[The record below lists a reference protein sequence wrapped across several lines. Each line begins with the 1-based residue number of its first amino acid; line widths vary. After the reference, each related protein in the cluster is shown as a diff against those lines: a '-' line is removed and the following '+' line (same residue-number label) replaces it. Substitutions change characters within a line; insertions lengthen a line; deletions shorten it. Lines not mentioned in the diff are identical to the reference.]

1 MYKALLLFIT
11 LFILIAPVSANV
23 FVSEPSNE
31 IFTAPAASFTNSQLI
46 LSDKNPSQAVLNY
59 LNGKNATIVGDIS
72 LSGEKVSADSVSLA
86 SKYWTKSDVVVLGTG
101 QDVSAALI
109 AIENNA
115 PLLVVSNTI
124 PDNVNSE
131 IQKLGPKKIII
142 CASPSAI
149 PDSVL
154 DQYSNVQKQR
164 IWNGND
170 ENTLT
175 SIQSGDTKIKA
186 PASLLP
192 VAMTLWKNA
201 GFDIDKNVT
210 VNDKVTLWSSND
222 ITTSIVMN
230 RYVNNNLPVVYITSD
245 NLISENTDKDM
256 LNKIKEAVSGS
267 ADLQIDNES
276 PSPGEAPRAIQNAP
290 SGGIA
295 AYIAAADPGSM
306 ADLVTGIKKGYLK
319 NDAQK
324 LNGIVY
330 INYGGVN
337 LDNTSYLPR
346 AWDDDYSS
354 VYFAGLYDP
363 SSFLQT
369 AGVGLIQPYTGTS
382 SQDEEI
388 NKIASGLIDAAYSDN
403 KGQLDSNYNPTSI
416 ANHEINPEKLA
427 YGSQDILAG
436 QKPQMGTLNW
446 LYLTSQYVSGYPVTN
461 TSDEFSGTISG
472 ESTYFGVL
480 TIDEYREAGK
490 DVHDYMEANK
500 SVPNSVTVDGK
511 KLSKADTKFLFA
523 DLTYNH
529 TSREDMTFPKYIFVN
544 KAYEPFDVIF
554 KFIKSSFYQIFE

>member
-1 MYKALLLFIT
+1 MYKALILFIT
-11 LFILIAPVSANV
+11 LFVLVAPASANV

-31 IFTAPAASFTNSQLI
+31 IITAPAASFTNSQLI

-59 LNGKNATIVGDIS
+59 MNGKNAIIVGDIS
-72 LSGEKVSADSVSLA
+72 LSGEKVAADPVSLS

-101 QDVSAALI
+101 QDVSAALV
-109 AIENNA
+109 AIKNNA
-115 PLLVVSNTI
+115 PLLVVGNTI

-154 DQYSNVQKQR
+154 DQYSNIQKQR
-164 IWNGND
+164 VWNGND

-186 PASLLP
+186 PVSLLP

-210 VNDKVTLWSSND
+210 VNDEVTLWSSND

-230 RYVNNNLPVVYITSD
+230 SYVNNNLPVVFITSD
-245 NLISENTDKDM
+245 NLVSENTDKDM
-256 LNKIKEAVSGS
+256 LNKIKEAISGS
-267 ADLQIDNES
+267 ADVQIDSNS

-290 SGGIA
+290 SGIA

-306 ADLVTGIKKGYLK
+306 ADLIIGIKKGYLK

-324 LNGIVY
+324 LSGIVY

-354 VYFAGLYDP
+354 VYFAGLYNP
-363 SSFLQT
+363 SSFLQS
-369 AGVGLIQPYTGTS
+369 AGIGLIQPYIGTS

-388 NKIASGLIDAAYSDN
+388 NKIASGLIDAAYSSN
-403 KGQLDSNYNPTSI
+403 KNQSDSNYNSKLI
-416 ANHEINPEKLA
+416 GNHEINPEKLA
-427 YGSQDILAG
+427 YASQNVLTG
-436 QKPQMGTLNW
+436 ENPKMGILNW
-446 LYLTSQYVSGYPVTN
+446 LYQTSQYVSGYPIVD
-461 TSDEFSGTISG
+461 TSGEFSGTVSG

-480 TIDEYREAGK
+480 SINEYREAGK

-500 SVPNSVTVDGK
+500 SVPDSVTVDGK
-511 KLSKADTKFLFA
+511 KLNKADMKFLFA
-523 DLTYNH
+523 ELTYDH
-529 TSREDMTFPKYIFVN
+529 TNKENMTFPKYIFMN
-544 KAYEPFDVIF
+544 KSYDPFDIIV
-554 KFIKSSFYQIFE
+554 KFIKSSFYQIF